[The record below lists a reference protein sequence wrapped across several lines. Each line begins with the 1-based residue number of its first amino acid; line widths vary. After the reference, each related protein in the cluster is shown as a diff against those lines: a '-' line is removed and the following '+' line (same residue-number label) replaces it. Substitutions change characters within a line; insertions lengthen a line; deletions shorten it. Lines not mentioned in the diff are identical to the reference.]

1 MQTLTNLVNDEE
13 KQIEVSQFL
22 YWWAC

>member
-22 YWWAC
+22 YCWAC